1 MTEEARILK
10 LLGAGKRRRNDLVEM
25 TRQGIAST
33 TAKQVLSDFG
43 LNPEQATVILG
54 TSPRTLAR
62 RVQRNQSLDP
72 VESDRLVRFLRVAAH
87 AEEVFEDRDRAL
99 EWLKAPNR
107 ALGGT
112 VPLDLLDTDAG
123 TELVDEILHRVD
135 YGVYS

>member
-10 LLGAGKRRRNDLVEM
+10 FLGAGKRRRSDLVEM

-33 TAKQVLSDFG
+33 TAKQVLSDLG
-43 LNPEQATVILG
+43 LNPEQTTVILG

-62 RVQRNQSLDP
+62 RVQKNQSLDP
-72 VESDRLVRFLRVAAH
+72 VESDRLVRFLRVAAR

-99 EWLKAPNR
+99 QWLKAPNR
-107 ALGGT
+107 ALAGV

-123 TELVDEILHRVD
+123 TELVDEVLHRLD
-135 YGVYS
+135 YGAYS

>member
-1 MTEEARILK
+1 MTEEARILD
-10 LLGAGKRRRNDLVEM
+10 LLGVGKGRGSDLVEI

-43 LNPEQATVILG
+43 LNPEQTTVILG

-62 RVQRNQSLDP
+62 RVQKNQSLDP

-87 AEEVFEDRDRAL
+87 AEEVLEDRDRAL
-99 EWLKAPNR
+99 LWLKASNR
-107 ALGGT
+107 ALGGA

-123 TELVDEILHRVD
+123 TELVDEVLHRID
-135 YGVYS
+135 YGLYS